1 MCRRRCVHQARTGC
15 VAPDRDRR
23 SAAAAPRA
31 TDGDSASVSTMLR
44 VPMRVCVVLLVTTLG
59 LLARPALAQD
69 PPPPI
74 PWVVV
79 DLHATVPRF
88 PSDDAQLAQSRG
100 MQVGELPGRGLGAQ
114 VGLHLYPLRTKVVTF
129 GLGGELAVGRAKQT
143 PDTAATGPG
152 VTPL

>member
-31 TDGDSASVSTMLR
+31 TDGDSASVRTIVG
-44 VPMRVCVVLLVTTLG
+44 VPMRLCRVLPVAPLG

-74 PWVVV
+74 PWVVG
-79 DLHATVPRF
+79 DLHATVRRF
-88 PSDDAQLAQSRG
+88 PSDDEQLAESRG
-100 MQVGELPGRGLGAQ
+100 
-114 VGLHLYPLRTKVVTF
+114 
-129 GLGGELAVGRAKQT
+129 
-143 PDTAATGPG
+143 
-152 VTPL
+152 